1 MRQGYHG
8 DTVQTLD
15 APLVTEQVSVASQG
29 TQTSHSTYADNRERI
44 LLAQSEDES
53 ISSRATAELIEAN
66 QGLIR
71 TIAMRFR
78 ERGVDFEDLM
88 QIGTIGMIKAIRNF
102 DTERGTCFS
111 TYAVPL
117 IFGEI
122 RRHLR
127 DEGPIKVGRYYKKLG
142 SALLNEKNRIMAEE
156 GREARIGELAAHCG
170 VSTEEA
176 AMALD
181 AMSPVVSL
189 SSAAYSEEDGIELGE
204 TLVDREASDEIPR
217 MCEQIA
223 LGQALK
229 KMPEQ
234 WQKIVMLRYF
244 RNLTQQQTA
253 DVIGVTQ
260 VKISRE
266 EKKIMAFLRE
276 ELGN

>member
-1 MRQGYHG
+1 MWQGNDG
-8 DTVQTLD
+8 DAVQTLD
-15 APLVTEQVSVASQG
+15 APLITEKDERAG
-29 TQTSHSTYADNRERI
+29 AGRLHYADNRERI
-44 LLAQSEDES
+44 ILAQSEDAAVAE
-53 ISSRATAELIEAN
+53 RATAELIEAN
-66 QGLIR
+66 GGLIR
-71 TIAMRFR
+71 TIALRFR
-78 ERGVDFEDLM
+78 DRGVEFEDLL

-122 RRHLR
+122 RRYLR

-170 VSTEEA
+170 VSPEEA

-181 AMSPVVSL
+181 ATSPVLSL
-189 SSAAYSEEDGIELGE
+189 SSVGGTDEDGLELE
-204 TLVDREASDEIPR
+204 ERLMDREATEEIPK
-217 MCEQIA
+217 MCERMA

-229 KMPEQ
+229 KMPET
-234 WQKIVMLRYF
+234 WQRIVMLRYF

-253 DVIGVTQ
+253 DMLGLSQ
-260 VKISRE
+260 VKVSRE

-276 ELGN
+276 ELKN